1 MIEVLANAFIVILLQ
16 SLYILT
22 WHIVHFKITQYYM
35 SIISQFSFLFF
46 FYISG
51 LKSPFREEI
60 LISRVAAFYHFKCII
75 SNKTYK
81 TRKQEYM
88 IHTQRKKNNQ

>member
-1 MIEVLANAFIVILLQ
+1 MIEMLANAAVVILLQ

-22 WHIVHFKITQYYM
+22 WHIVHFKLTQYYM
-35 SIISQFSFLFF
+35 SIIIEKDFS
-46 FYISG
+46 I
-51 LKSPFREEI
+51 LKSPFRDEI

-81 TRKQEYM
+81 TRKQNIWS
-88 IHTQRKKNNQ
+88 IHKEKNNQ